1 MSFPRPRR
9 DRLDDGLLTLL
20 GDLPELVRNL
30 VIAEVDAAKTWVRRA
45 AKDAGIGSGWMAA
58 ALFCLFWTVPTIGL
72 TLMFVLYIWLPLWA
86 SALIMVG
93 VGLLATALFA
103 LLGILRFKR
112 LTRRENPVQAAKRDI
127 NIMKGDDGAI

>member
-1 MSFPRPRR
+1 MSFSGARR
-9 DRLDDGLLTLL
+9 DRQDDGLLTLI

-30 VIAEVDAAKTWVRRA
+30 VVAEIDAAKTWVRRA

-58 ALFCLFWTVPTIGL
+58 ALFCLFWTVPMVGL

-93 VGLLATALFA
+93 VGLVATALFA

-112 LTRRENPVQAAKRDI
+112 LTRSENPVQAAQHDI
-127 NIMKGDDGAI
+127 SIMKGDDGDF

>member
-1 MSFPRPRR
+1 MSFSRTPR
-9 DRLDDGLLTLL
+9 DRQDDGLLTLL
-20 GDLPELVRNL
+20 GDLPELIRNL
-30 VIAEVDAAKTWVRRA
+30 VVAEVDAAKTWVRRA

-58 ALFCLFWTVPTIGL
+58 ALFCVFWTIPTVGV

-93 VGLLATALFA
+93 VGVLATALFA

-112 LTRRENPVQAAKRDI
+112 LTRSENPAQAVQRDI
-127 NIMKGDDGAI
+127 DILKGDDGGF

>member
-1 MSFPRPRR
+1 MSFSRTPR
-9 DRLDDGLLTLL
+9 DRQDDGLLTLI
-20 GDLPELVRNL
+20 GDLPELIRNL
-30 VIAEVDAAKTWVRRA
+30 VVAEVDAAKTWVRRA

-58 ALFCLFWTVPTIGL
+58 ALFCLFWTIPTIGV

-112 LTRRENPVQAAKRDI
+112 LTRSENPAQAVQRDI
-127 NIMKGDDGAI
+127 DILKGDDGGF

>member
-1 MSFPRPRR
+1 MSLPRTPR
-9 DRLDDGLLTLL
+9 DRQDDGLLTLL
-20 GDLPELVRNL
+20 GDLPELIRNL
-30 VIAEVDAAKTWVRRA
+30 VVAEVDAAKTWVRRA

-58 ALFCLFWTVPTIGL
+58 ALFCLFWTIPTIGV

-112 LTRRENPVQAAKRDI
+112 LTRGENPVEAAQHDI
-127 NIMKGDDGAI
+127 KILKGGDGGF

>member
-1 MSFPRPRR
+1 MSFSRTPR
-9 DRLDDGLLTLL
+9 DRQDDGLLTLL
-20 GDLPELVRNL
+20 GDLPELIRNL
-30 VIAEVDAAKTWVRRA
+30 VVAEVDAAKTWVRRA

-58 ALFCLFWTVPTIGL
+58 ALFCLFWTIPTIGV

-112 LTRRENPVQAAKRDI
+112 LTRSENPAQAVQRDI
-127 NIMKGDDGAI
+127 DILKGDDGGF